1 MFGQRFGQVGLK
13 HNRWVSST
21 RLTMATLL
29 EAAQAELAETG
40 IRRADIDLEMAKQQ
54 KRLDDLAA
62 QRKNKGRGRPTTTH
76 ASKVRDA
83 ESKIA
88 NLQRNILPTES
99 APYVPRTAIELIGS
113 AAQHP
118 QHHAAASS
126 VPVGRPTS
134 DSKRQRV
141 EGEDDDDDD
150 GELTDDDDGD
160 ESAEFKQYYRVS
172 PAQQAFNGDVAH
184 GYIKHELQRSE
195 ILVTADN
202 LIASGCRNE
211 MIGLG
216 PVHIC
221 APQLHM
227 GLPMTPC
234 PRHGCTSL
242 LKTCN

>member
-1 MFGQRFGQVGLK
+1 
-13 HNRWVSST
+13 
-21 RLTMATLL
+21 MATLL

-88 NLQRNILPTES
+88 NLQRNILPSES
-99 APYVPRTAIELIGS
+99 APFVPRTPIELMGS

-134 DSKRQRV
+134 DAKRQRV
-141 EGEDDDDDD
+141 EGEDDDDDAD
-150 GELTDDDDGD
+150 LTDDDDGE
-160 ESAEFKQYYRVS
+160 ESSEFKQFYGVA
-172 PAQQAFNGDVAH
+172 PAQQAFNGDVAN
-184 GYIKHELQRSE
+184 GYMKHELLRSE
-195 ILVTADN
+195 IVVYPDN
-202 LIASGCRNE
+202 LIATHQGHGEEEEEQEEPQAANSGASP
-211 MIGLG
+211 IGA
-216 PVHIC
+216 V
-221 APQLHM
+221 ARA
-227 GLPMTPC
+227 GLAAAANVLRGARVMAF
-234 PRHGCTSL
+234 S
-242 LKTCN
+242 

>member
-134 DSKRQRV
+134 DAKRQRV
-141 EGEDDDDDD
+141 EGEDDDDDAD
-150 GELTDDDDGD
+150 LTDDDDGE
-160 ESAEFKQYYRVS
+160 ESSEFKQFYGVA
-172 PAQQAFNGDVAH
+172 PAQQAFNGDVAN
-184 GYIKHELQRSE
+184 GYMKHELLRSE
-195 ILVTADN
+195 IVVYPDN

-211 MIGLG
+211 LIGLKLVSEMG
-216 PVHIC
+216 GTYWFIEWLRNTHIHVY
-221 APQLHM
+221 AMLD
-227 GLPMTPC
+227 
-234 PRHGCTSL
+234 
-242 LKTCN
+242 NN